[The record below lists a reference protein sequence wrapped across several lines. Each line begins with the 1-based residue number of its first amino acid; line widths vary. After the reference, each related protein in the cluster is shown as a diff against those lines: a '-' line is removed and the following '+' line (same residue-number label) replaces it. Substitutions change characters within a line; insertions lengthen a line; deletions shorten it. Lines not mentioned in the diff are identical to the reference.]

1 MQVAG
6 EVNDVELRRLG
17 IETDGDAR
25 DVAAV
30 YPEQVAQVSEDFQL
44 VFFFGG
50 GRPAERFCETRRRAD
65 RPGSSVQAPS
75 EPCFAGGS
83 QREFL
88 PGVCG
93 RLVQSLRSIEK
104 PQPRRRWQ

>member
-25 DVAAV
+25 NVAAV

-44 VFFFGG
+44 VFFGG
-50 GRPAERFCETRRRAD
+50 GAAS
-65 RPGSSVQAPS
+65 GKV
-75 EPCFAGGS
+75 
-83 QREFL
+83 L
-88 PGVCG
+88 
-93 RLVQSLRSIEK
+93 
-104 PQPRRRWQ
+104 